1 MREHMTQIAL
11 NSKWEHIS
19 NVINK
24 QYSQTEQH
32 IHIKTQ
38 KGSRNHAVAS
48 DIIKTTFNFDIE
60 SRDKTC
66 SIIYNVGRALM
77 EKIVLL
83 LGSKEIHA
91 INNSDIYHTY
101 KDLYLSEEDLAITVN
116 NKSIVYN
123 DKKMQT
129 KTLWEKIYNSFRFWL
144 F

>member
-1 MREHMTQIAL
+1 
-11 NSKWEHIS
+11 
-19 NVINK
+19 
-24 QYSQTEQH
+24 
-32 IHIKTQ
+32 
-38 KGSRNHAVAS
+38 
-48 DIIKTTFNFDIE
+48 
-60 SRDKTC
+60 
-66 SIIYNVGRALM
+66 M

-91 INNSDIYHTY
+91 INNSDIHHTY